1 MFDVIIIGAGAMGS
15 AAAYHL
21 AKDKRRVLLLEQFSI
36 GHTRASSHGESR
48 IFRYAY
54 PQLSYARLAMQCKP
68 MWRELEADAGET
80 LLRDTGGLDFADEP
94 AAFAQVQEVAQA
106 LAAAGGA
113 YDILD
118 RAALAR
124 RFPQFT
130 LGADAIGVYSPDAGV
145 LNATRCVLAMSSRA
159 AHHGAVVQD
168 NEAVRD
174 LIPRQNSVEVVTDAG
189 RYTAAKVIVTAG
201 AWVNTVLSRVGIS
214 LPVRVS
220 QEQVVYF
227 TPRHADGFM
236 PGAFPIWIHHRAG
249 GDHTYGFPIM
259 GRPGAK
265 IAFHH
270 DGNFV
275 DDISRY
281 TATPSEAVTARLRE
295 YIRAHIPEL
304 DGAAFDPTAC
314 LYTTTPDE
322 NFIIGPAANAPNVII
337 GSPCSGHGF
346 KFAIGIGRTLADL
359 AIEG

>member
-21 AKDKRRVLLLEQFSI
+21 AKDKRRVLLLEQFEI

-48 IFRYAY
+48 IFRFAY
-54 PQLSYARLAMQCKP
+54 PQKSYAEFAMQCKP
-68 MWRELEADAGET
+68 MWRALEQDAGEV
-80 LLRDTGGLDFADEP
+80 LLRDTGGLDFADQP
-94 AAFAQVQEVAQA
+94 AAFGEVEQVAQA
-106 LAAAGGA
+106 LTAAGGA
-113 YDILD
+113 HEFLD
-118 RAALAR
+118 RAALAK

-130 LGADAIGVYSPDAGV
+130 PGAQAIGVYSPDAGV
-145 LNATRCVLAMSSRA
+145 LNATRCVMAMCARA
-159 AHHGAVVQD
+159 AQYGAVMQP
-168 NEAVRD
+168 NQAVRD
-174 LIPRQNSVEVVTDAG
+174 LIPHPSHVEVVTQTG
-189 RYTAAKVIVTAG
+189 RYTAEKVIVTAG
-201 AWVNTVLSRVGIS
+201 AWVNTLLSRIGIT

-227 TPRHADGFM
+227 TPQHADAFM
-236 PGAFPIWIHHRAG
+236 PGAFPIWIHHRDQ
-249 GDHTYGFPIM
+249 GDHAYGFPIM

-275 DDISRY
+275 DDLSRY
-281 TATPSEAVTARLRE
+281 TATPSDTVTARLRE
-295 YIRAHIPEL
+295 YIRAYLPDL

-322 NFIIGPAANAPNVII
+322 DFIIQPAATAPNVII

-346 KFAIGIGRTLADL
+346 KFAIGIGRRLADMTR
-359 AIEG
+359 